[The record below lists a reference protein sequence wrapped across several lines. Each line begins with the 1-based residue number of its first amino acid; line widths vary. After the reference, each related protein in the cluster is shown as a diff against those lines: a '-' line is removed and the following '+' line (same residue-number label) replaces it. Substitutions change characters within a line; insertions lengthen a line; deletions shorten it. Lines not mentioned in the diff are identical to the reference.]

1 MAHLQL
7 GDARVHRRGRRGRLH
22 PPSREHRPDHPRRR
36 TSRRGHVTV
45 TVLGAGAWGTTLATI
60 LARDGGRDVVLWTR
74 DAGQAAE
81 IAARRENR
89 KYLAGIRVPDRVE
102 VTAEI
107 SRALASDDLI
117 VAAPSQGVR
126 PLRDRIASLL
136 RPEHRLLSA
145 TKGLADDGRRMS
157 QLWAEAI
164 APERVAVLSG
174 PNISREIAAGLPAPT
189 VVASVDP
196 ATARHF
202 QSLVGTPMFRVYT
215 NADVVGVELCG
226 ALKNVV
232 ALGAGAIDGM
242 GYGENA
248 KAGFVTRGLAEIAR
262 YGFSEGANPLTVA
275 GLAGFGDLIATCTS
289 KFSRNRM
296 VGELLAKGVPLAE
309 IPQRLGGQIAEGIGT
324 AEATYHASRKRG
336 VVMPITEQTHLVLS
350 GGKPIRAAMRD
361 LMDRE
366 QGEEV
371 AGPLAEISRL
381 LGTFAAAQREEHA
394 ASPKRT

>member
-1 MAHLQL
+1 L
-7 GDARVHRRGRRGRLH
+7 
-22 PPSREHRPDHPRRR
+22 
-36 TSRRGHVTV
+36 TV
-45 TVLGAGAWGTTLATI
+45 TILQAGAWGTTLATI

-74 DAGQAAE
+74 DPEQARE

-89 KYLAGIRVPDRVE
+89 RYLPGIRVPDRVE
-102 VTAEI
+102 VTADLE
-107 SRALASDDLI
+107 RALTSDDLI
-117 VAAPSQGVR
+117 VATPSHGVR
-126 PLRDRIASLL
+126 ELRDRVGPLL
-136 RPEHRLLSA
+136 RPSHRVLSA
-145 TKGLADDGRRMS
+145 TKGLAADGRRMS
-157 QLWAEAI
+157 QLWAEAV
-164 APERVAVLSG
+164 APDHVAVLSG

-196 ATARHF
+196 ATASHF
-202 QSLVGTPMFRVYT
+202 QSAVGTPMFRVYT

-226 ALKNVV
+226 ALKNIV

-262 YGFSEGANPLTVA
+262 YGFAEGANPLTVA

-289 KFSRNRM
+289 KFSRNRT

-309 IPQRLGGQIAEGIGT
+309 IPQRIGGQVAEGIAT
-324 AEATYHASRKRG
+324 AEATYRASLKRG
-336 VVMPITEQTHLVLS
+336 VSMPITEQTHLVLS
-350 GGKPIRAAMRD
+350 EGKPIRAAMRD

-381 LGTFAAAQREEHA
+381 LQSFAAAQREAEA
-394 ASPKRT
+394 TAPRRP

>member
-1 MAHLQL
+1 MTVSVLQ
-7 GDARVHRRGRRGRLH
+7 
-22 PPSREHRPDHPRRR
+22 
-36 TSRRGHVTV
+36 
-45 TVLGAGAWGTTLATI
+45 AGAWGTTLATI
-60 LARDGGRDVVLWTR
+60 LARDGGRDVILWTR
-74 DAGQAAE
+74 DPQQARD

-89 KYLAGIRVPDRVE
+89 KYLAGIRVPDRLE
-102 VTAEI
+102 VTADLE
-107 SRALASDDLI
+107 RALTSDDLI

-126 PLRDRIASLL
+126 TLRDRVAPLL
-136 RPEHRLLSA
+136 RRAHRLLSA
-145 TKGLADDGRRMS
+145 TKGLAEDGRRMS
-157 QLWAEAI
+157 ELWGEAL

-189 VVASVDP
+189 VVASSDP
-196 ATARHF
+196 QTAKHF
-202 QSLVGTPMFRVYT
+202 QALVGTPMFRVYT

-226 ALKNVV
+226 ALKNIV

-262 YGFSEGANPLTVA
+262 YGFAEGANPLTVA

-296 VGELLAKGVPLAE
+296 VGELLAKGVPMAD
-309 IPQRLGGQIAEGIGT
+309 IPQRLGGQVAEGITT
-324 AEATYHASRKRG
+324 AEATFRESQKRG

-350 GGKPIRAAMRD
+350 EGKPIRAAMRD

-381 LGTFAAAQREEHA
+381 LQASASARREEGA
-394 ASPKRT
+394 VAGRTPRPS

>member
-1 MAHLQL
+1 M
-7 GDARVHRRGRRGRLH
+7 
-22 PPSREHRPDHPRRR
+22 
-36 TSRRGHVTV
+36 TV
-45 TVLGAGAWGTTLATI
+45 TVLQAGSWGTTLATI
-60 LARDGGRDVVLWTR
+60 LARDGGKDVVLWVR
-74 DAGQAAE
+74 DVAQATE

-102 VTAEI
+102 VTADLE
-107 SRALASDDLI
+107 RALASDDLI
-117 VAAPSQGVR
+117 VAAPSRGVR
-126 PLRDRIASLL
+126 ELRDRVSPLL
-136 RPEHRLLSA
+136 RKGHRVLSA
-145 TKGLADDGRRMS
+145 TKGLAEDGRRMS
-157 QLWAEAI
+157 QLWAEVL
-164 APERVAVLSG
+164 APDRVAVLSG

-189 VVASVDP
+189 VIASVDA

-202 QSLVGTPMFRVYT
+202 QSIVGTPMFRVYT

-226 ALKNVV
+226 ALKNII

-262 YGFSEGANPLTVA
+262 YGFAEGANPLTVA

-289 KFSRNRM
+289 TFSRNRM
-296 VGELLAKGVPLAE
+296 VGEMLAKGVPVGE
-309 IPQRLGGQIAEGIGT
+309 IAQRLGGQVAEGMST
-324 AEATYHASRKRG
+324 AGATYRAAGKRG

-350 GGKPIRAAMRD
+350 EGKPIREAMRD

-371 AGPLAEISRL
+371 AGPLAEISHL
-381 LGTFAAAQREEHA
+381 LATFAAAQREESA
-394 ASPKRT
+394 TGPRGRGP

>member
-1 MAHLQL
+1 MTVAVLQ
-7 GDARVHRRGRRGRLH
+7 
-22 PPSREHRPDHPRRR
+22 
-36 TSRRGHVTV
+36 
-45 TVLGAGAWGTTLATI
+45 AGSWGTTLATI
-60 LARDGGRDVVLWTR
+60 LARDGGKDVVLWVR
-74 DAGQAAE
+74 EPAQAKE

-102 VTAEI
+102 VTADLE
-107 SRALASDDLI
+107 RALASDDLI
-117 VAAPSQGVR
+117 VAAPSRGVR
-126 PLRDRIASLL
+126 ELRDRVSPRL
-136 RPEHRLLSA
+136 RKGHRVLSA
-145 TKGLADDGRRMS
+145 TKGLAEDGRRMS
-157 QLWAEAI
+157 QLWAEAL
-164 APERVAVLSG
+164 APDRVAVLSG

-189 VVASVDP
+189 VVASVDA

-202 QSLVGTPMFRVYT
+202 QAVVGTPMFRVYT

-226 ALKNVV
+226 ALKNII

-262 YGFSEGANPLTVA
+262 YGFAEGANPLTVA

-296 VGELLAKGVPLAE
+296 VGELLAQGVAVSE
-309 IPQRLGGQIAEGIGT
+309 ITQRLGGQVAEGMST
-324 AEATYHASRKRG
+324 AEATYLAAEKRG

-350 GGKPIRAAMRD
+350 EGKPIREAMRD

-371 AGPLAEISRL
+371 AGPLAEISHL
-381 LGTFAAAQREEHA
+381 LATFAAAQREESA
-394 ASPKRT
+394 TGPGRT

>member
-1 MAHLQL
+1 
-7 GDARVHRRGRRGRLH
+7 
-22 PPSREHRPDHPRRR
+22 
-36 TSRRGHVTV
+36 VTV
-45 TVLGAGAWGTTLATI
+45 SVLQAGSWGTTLATI
-60 LARDGGRDVVLWTR
+60 LARDGGKDVVLWVR
-74 DAGQAAE
+74 DAAQAKE

-102 VTAEI
+102 VTSDLE
-107 SRALASDDLI
+107 RAMASDDLI
-117 VAAPSQGVR
+117 VAAPSRGVR
-126 PLRDRIASLL
+126 ELRDRVSAQL
-136 RPEHRLLSA
+136 RREHRILSA

-157 QLWAEAI
+157 QLWAEAL
-164 APERVAVLSG
+164 APERIAVLSG

-189 VVASVDP
+189 VIASVDA
-196 ATARHF
+196 ATAQHF

-226 ALKNVV
+226 ALKNII

-262 YGFSEGANPLTVA
+262 YGFAEGANPLTVA

-289 KFSRNRM
+289 KFSRNRT
-296 VGELLAKGVPLAE
+296 VGEMLAKGVPVGE
-309 IPQRLGGQIAEGIGT
+309 ITQRLGGQVAEGMST
-324 AEATYHASRKRG
+324 AEATYRAAGKRG

-350 GGKPIRAAMRD
+350 EGKPIREAMRD

-366 QGEEV
+366 QGEEI
-371 AGPLAEISRL
+371 AGPLAEISHL
-381 LGTFAAAQREEHA
+381 LATFAAAQREESA
-394 ASPKRT
+394 TGTGRT

>member
-1 MAHLQL
+1 MTVSVLQ
-7 GDARVHRRGRRGRLH
+7 
-22 PPSREHRPDHPRRR
+22 
-36 TSRRGHVTV
+36 
-45 TVLGAGAWGTTLATI
+45 AGSWGTTLATI
-60 LARDGGRDVVLWTR
+60 LARDGGKDVVLWVR
-74 DAGQAAE
+74 DAAQAKE

-102 VTAEI
+102 VTSDLE
-107 SRALASDDLI
+107 RAMASDDLI
-117 VAAPSQGVR
+117 VAAPSRGVR
-126 PLRDRIASLL
+126 ELRDRVSAQL
-136 RPEHRLLSA
+136 RREHRILSA

-157 QLWAEAI
+157 QLWAEAL
-164 APERVAVLSG
+164 APQRIAVLSG

-189 VVASVDP
+189 VIASVDT
-196 ATARHF
+196 ATAQHF

-226 ALKNVV
+226 ALKNII

-262 YGFSEGANPLTVA
+262 YGFAEGANPLTVA

-289 KFSRNRM
+289 KFSRNRT
-296 VGELLAKGVPLAE
+296 VGEMLAKGVPVGE
-309 IPQRLGGQIAEGIGT
+309 ITQRLGGQVAEGMST
-324 AEATYHASRKRG
+324 AEATYRAAGKRG

-350 GGKPIRAAMRD
+350 EGKPIREAMRD

-366 QGEEV
+366 QGEEI
-371 AGPLAEISRL
+371 AGPLAEISHL
-381 LGTFAAAQREEHA
+381 LATFAAAQREESA
-394 ASPKRT
+394 TGTGRT